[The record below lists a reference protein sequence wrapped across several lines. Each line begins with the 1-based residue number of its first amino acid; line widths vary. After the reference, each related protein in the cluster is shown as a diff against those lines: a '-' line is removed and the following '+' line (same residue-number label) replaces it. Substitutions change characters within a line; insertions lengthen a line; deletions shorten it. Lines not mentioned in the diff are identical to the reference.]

1 MLSWTVTAYVQ
12 TQMHPFDRYFYD
24 RGSGSSSSSS
34 SSSSTTNSSTT
45 TAHNYTVAR
54 YLDDAAARYGGLDA
68 VLVWP
73 SYSNLSVDDRN
84 QFDIFRALP
93 GGGWAA
99 WRASWRRCAR
109 AA

>member
-1 MLSWTVTAYVQ
+1 
-12 TQMHPFDRYFYD
+12 MHPSDRYFYD
-24 RGSGSSSSSS
+24 RGSGSSSSTTTN
-34 SSSSTTNSSTT
+34 SSSTTTVR
-45 TAHNYTVAR
+45 NYTVDR

-68 VLVWP
+68 ALVWP
-73 SYSNLSVDDRN
+73 SYPNLGVNGRN

-93 GGGWAA
+93 GGGWTA